1 VFVRTQ
7 LYPFQS
13 LNQLAAEIGR
23 DIVARAAPQELPLY
37 RSITPPTCNLLRM
50 PPANRAIEK
59 RRWDLVAQKLSPTYP
74 RGTPQLAPCL
84 PKQGR

>member
-1 VFVRTQ
+1 VFVWTQ

-37 RSITPPTCNLLRM
+37 RSISSAYLQSPSNL
-50 PPANRAIEK
+50 PWRAY
-59 RRWDLVAQKLSPTYP
+59 W
-74 RGTPQLAPCL
+74 
-84 PKQGR
+84 